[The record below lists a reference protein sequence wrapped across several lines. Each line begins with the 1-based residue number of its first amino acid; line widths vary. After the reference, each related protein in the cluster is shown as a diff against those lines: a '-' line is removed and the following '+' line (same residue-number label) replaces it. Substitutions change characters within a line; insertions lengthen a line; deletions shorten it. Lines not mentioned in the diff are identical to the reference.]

1 MLASVDQMTEEEFE
15 LHFADTPFSRP
26 GLSGMRRNMKAA
38 CAKRSAL
45 SAQLVTHD
53 P

>member
-38 CAKRSAL
+38 CAKR
-45 SAQLVTHD
+45 
-53 P
+53 